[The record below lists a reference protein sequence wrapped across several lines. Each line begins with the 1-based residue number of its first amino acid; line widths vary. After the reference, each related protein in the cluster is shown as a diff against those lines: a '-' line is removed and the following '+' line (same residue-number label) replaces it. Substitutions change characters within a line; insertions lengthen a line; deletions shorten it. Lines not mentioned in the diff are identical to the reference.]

1 MNIQSNSNLCFN
13 AKIINNQSYND
24 VVRYALEHN
33 KIPRLKSTLDN
44 IDRIRKDTLIEMNI
58 CYTGEYPT
66 VVFSRYEKGW
76 NKILKEQTD
85 NYVLKR
91 QVDYISTKKENPLKF
106 ALSRLIKMG
115 NDAPN
120 NKIYQEVVIKKDENK
135 KRYFLF

>member
-33 KIPRLKSTLDN
+33 KILRLRSTLDN

-91 QVDYISTKKENPLKF
+91 QVDYISTKKENPVKYAF
-106 ALSRLIKMG
+106 RRLIKMG

-120 NKIYQEVVIKKDENK
+120 NKIYQEVVIKKDESK